1 MLLVMPAEGT
11 FVDAGNKV
19 AGLPCG
25 AFVAGC
31 GMGRSEKN
39 DWPAHKL
46 KVFKTRNKT
55 AAPDS
60 DGRRPQFLALNAVLK
75 LSGQAIFIGMFGG
88 CT

>member
-1 MLLVMPAEGT
+1 MLLVMPAGET

-19 AGLPCG
+19 AGVSCG

-39 DWPAHKL
+39 DGPAHKL
-46 KVFKTRNKT
+46 NVPRTTKKIIK
-55 AAPDS
+55 PGS
-60 DGRRPQFLALNAVLK
+60 DGHRPQFPVLNTVLK
-75 LSGQAIFIGMFGG
+75 LSVQAIFIGV